1 MTVGLVINGK
11 KVEKTE
17 TVPLV
22 SPGSG
27 KTVERISRGTGEDV
41 KEAVEAARAAFEG
54 WSETPL
60 NKRSSILLKAA
71 ALLREQGENFALTL
85 ATEAGKPIKDSRVE
99 VIRAAGVFTSAAQE
113 ATRMLEGTV
122 HRVDAYEYPAGN
134 QDRMVFTTR
143 EPIGVVAAIL
153 PFNFPVNSFA
163 HKVAPALAVGNT
175 LVVKPSIQ
183 TPMSAAKMTV
193 LLSEAGLPPGCV
205 NLVTGMSAD
214 IGDVL
219 VEHRDVELVTFTGST
234 EVGLRVASKAAEQA
248 KRSIMELGGS
258 DPVIVFNDADLDKAT
273 QIAVKGRFDYA
284 GQNCNSSKRFFVQ
297 SEVAAKFIKGFVEL
311 ASKLRVDDPLLE
323 TTEVGPVISQSAV
336 ETMSKLVDDAVASGG
351 RLLAGGKRIDRPGS
365 YFQPTVVS
373 EISPE
378 AAVMK
383 EEVFGPIAPI
393 STFDTPDEALL
404 MANSSEYG
412 LQAAIHTRD
421 YRMAL
426 KLARKLRAGSVIVN
440 DSTRLRWDA
449 LPFGGQR
456 KTGFGR
462 EGVRDTMLEMTEQKL
477 VSLNLGAS
485 S

>member
-11 KVEKTE
+11 KVEKE
-17 TVPLV
+17 EKVPLV

-27 KTVERISRGTGEDV
+27 KVIDSISKGTREDV
-41 KEAVEAARAAFEG
+41 TAAVEAARAAFED
-54 WSETPL
+54 WAQTPL
-60 NKRSSILLKAA
+60 NKRNAVLLRAA
-71 ALLREQGENFALTL
+71 ALLKERGEDFALTL
-85 ATEAGKPIKDSRVE
+85 ATEAGKPIRDSRVE

-113 ATRMLEGTV
+113 ATRMLEGKV

-143 EPIGVVAAIL
+143 EPVGVVAAIL

-175 LVVKPSIQ
+175 LVVKPSVQ
-183 TPMSAAKMTV
+183 TPMSAAKMTA
-193 LLSEAGLPPGCV
+193 LLSDAGLPPGCV
-205 NLVTGMSAD
+205 NLVTGRSVD
-214 IGDVL
+214 IGDSL
-219 VEHRDVELVTFTGST
+219 VEHPGVDLVTFTGST
-234 EVGLRVASKAAEQA
+234 AVGLRVASKAAMQA

-258 DPVIVFNDADLDKAT
+258 DPVLVFEDSDLEKAIKT
-273 QIAVKGRFDYA
+273 AVKGRFDYA

-297 SEVAAKFIKGFVEL
+297 TGVADKFIRGFVDL
-311 ASKLRVDDPLLE
+311 TSQLKVDDPLLE
-323 TTEVGPVISQSAV
+323 ATDVGPVINESSV
-336 ETMSKLVDDAVASGG
+336 EDMAKFVDDAIAKGG
-351 RLLAGGKRIDRPGS
+351 KLLIGGKRVERPGS
-365 YFQPTVVS
+365 YFEPTVVS
-373 EISPE
+373 DVSTDV
-378 AAVMK
+378 AVMK

-393 STFDTPDEALL
+393 STFETPEEALQ
-404 MANSSEYG
+404 MANASEYG

-426 KLARKLRAGSVIVN
+426 NLARRIRAGSIIVN

-449 LPFGGQR
+449 LPFGGRR

-477 VSLNLGAS
+477 ISLNLGS
-485 S
+485 

>member
-11 KVEKTE
+11 KVEKAE

-27 KTVERISRGTGEDV
+27 KVVDRISKGTKDDV
-41 KEAVEAARAAFEG
+41 KEAVEAARQAFED
-54 WSETPL
+54 WSGTPL
-60 NKRSSILLKAA
+60 NKRSAILLKAA
-71 ALLREQGENFALTL
+71 TLLRERGEDFALTL
-85 ATEAGKPIKDSRVE
+85 ATEAGKPIRDSRIE

-113 ATRMLEGTV
+113 ATRMLEGRV

-143 EPIGVVAAIL
+143 EPVGVVAAIL

-183 TPMSAAKMTV
+183 TPLSAAKMTA
-193 LLSEAGLPPGCV
+193 LLSDAGLPPGCV
-205 NLVTGMSAD
+205 NLVTGRSAD
-214 IGDVL
+214 IGDSL
-219 VEHRDVELVTFTGST
+219 VEHPEVDLVTFTGST
-234 EVGLRVASKAAEQA
+234 EVGLHVASQAAKQA

-258 DPVIVFNDADLDKAT
+258 DPVIVFDDADLEKAT
-273 QIAVKGRFDYA
+273 KTAVKGRFDYA
-284 GQNCNSSKRFFVQ
+284 GQNCNSSKRFFIQ
-297 SEVAAKFIKGFVEL
+297 SGVADKFIRGFIDL
-311 ASKLRVDDPLLE
+311 TSKLRVDDPLLE
-323 TTEVGPVISQSAV
+323 ATDVGPVISQSAV
-336 ETMSKLVDDAVASGG
+336 EDMAKFVEDAVAKGG
-351 RLLAGGKRIDRPGS
+351 KLLIGGKRIDRQGS
-365 YFQPTVVS
+365 YFEPTVVS
-373 EISPE
+373 DVTTDV
-378 AAVMK
+378 AVMK

-393 STFDTPDEALL
+393 STFESPDEALM
-404 MANSSEYG
+404 MANASEYG
-412 LQAAIHTRD
+412 LQAAIHTKD

-426 KLARKLRAGSVIVN
+426 NLAKRIRAGSVIVN

-449 LPFGGQR
+449 LPFGGRR

-477 VSLNLGAS
+477 ISLNLGS
-485 S
+485 

>member
-11 KVEKTE
+11 EVVKTE
-17 TVPLV
+17 TVPLT

-27 KTVERISRGTGEDV
+27 KVVERISKGTREDV
-41 KEAVEAARAAFEG
+41 KEAVEAASTAFDS
-54 WSETPL
+54 WSTAPL
-60 NKRSSILLKAA
+60 NKRSAILLKAA
-71 ALLREQGENFALTL
+71 TLLKDRGEDFAVTL

-99 VIRAAGVFTSAAQE
+99 VLRAAGVFTAAAQE

-143 EPIGVVAAIL
+143 EPVGVVAAIL

-183 TPMSAAKMTV
+183 TPMSAAKMTAM
-193 LLSEAGLPPGCV
+193 LSEAGLPPGCV
-205 NLVTGMSAD
+205 NLVTGQSSD
-214 IGDVL
+214 IGDTL
-219 VEHRDVELVTFTGST
+219 VEHPDVDLVTFTGST
-234 EVGLRVASKAAEQA
+234 EVGLRVASKAAGRA

-258 DPVIVFNDADLDKAT
+258 DPVIVFDDADVGKAA

-297 SEVAAKFIKGFVEL
+297 NGVAPRFIKGFVDL
-311 ASKLRVDDPLLE
+311 TSKLRVDDPLLE
-323 TTEVGPVISQSAV
+323 TTEVGPVINQSAV
-336 ETMSKLVDDAVASGG
+336 DDMAKLVDDAVSKGG
-351 RLLAGGKRIDRPGS
+351 KILVGGKRIERPGS

-373 EISPE
+373 GISTDVS
-378 AAVMK
+378 VMK

-393 STFDTPDEALL
+393 STFETADEALQL
-404 MANSSEYG
+404 ANSSEYG
-412 LQAAIHTRD
+412 LQAAIHTKD
-421 YRMAL
+421 YRVAL
-426 KLARKLRAGSVIVN
+426 KLARRIRAGSVIIN

-477 VSLNLGAS
+477 VSLNLAE
-485 S
+485 

>member
-11 KVEKTE
+11 EVDKAE
-17 TVPLV
+17 TVPLI

-27 KTVERISRGTGEDV
+27 KVVERVSRGTSEDV
-41 KEAVEAARAAFEG
+41 KEAVEAAGTAFES

-60 NKRSSILLKAA
+60 SKRSAILLKAA
-71 ALLREQGENFALTL
+71 ALLREQEEGFALTL
-85 ATEAGKPIKDSRVE
+85 ATEAGKPIRDSRVE

-113 ATRMLEGTV
+113 VTAMLEGKV

-134 QDRMVFTTR
+134 SDRMVFTTR

-183 TPMSAAKMTV
+183 APMSAAKMTA
-193 LLSEAGLPPGCV
+193 LLSEAGLPPGCT
-205 NLVTGMSAD
+205 NLVTGLSAD

-219 VEHRDVELVTFTGST
+219 VEHPDVELVTFTGST
-234 EVGLRVASKAAEQA
+234 EVGLRVASKASGQA

-258 DPVIVFNDADLDKAT
+258 DPVIVFDDADVDKAT
-273 QIAVKGRFDYA
+273 RVAVKGRFDYA

-297 SEVAAKFIKGFVEL
+297 SGVAAKFIKGFVEL
-311 ASKLRVDDPLLE
+311 TSKLKVDDPLLE
-323 TTEVGPVISQSAV
+323 TTEVGPVISMTAV
-336 ETMSKLVDDAVASGG
+336 EGMTELVDDAVAKGG
-351 RLLAGGKRIDRPGS
+351 KLLAGGKRIDRPGS
-365 YFQPTVVS
+365 YFQPTVISGVS
-373 EISPE
+373 
-378 AAVMK
+378 ADVAVMK

-393 STFDTPDEALL
+393 STFETTDEALQL
-404 MANSSEYG
+404 ANSSEYG

-426 KLARKLRAGSVIVN
+426 KLARRIHAGSVIVN

-477 VSLNLGAS
+477 VSLNLGE
-485 S
+485 

>member
-11 KVEKTE
+11 KVEKAE

-27 KTVERISRGTGEDV
+27 KVIDRISKGTKDDV
-41 KEAVEAARAAFEG
+41 NEAIEAARLAFEG
-54 WSETPL
+54 WSGTPL
-60 NKRSSILLKAA
+60 NKRSTILLNAA
-71 ALLREQGENFALTL
+71 ALLRERGEDFALTL
-85 ATEAGKPIKDSRVE
+85 ATEAGKPIRDSRVE

-113 ATRMLEGTV
+113 ATRMLEGRV

-134 QDRMVFTTR
+134 QDRMVFTSR
-143 EPIGVVAAIL
+143 EPVGVVAAIL

-183 TPMSAAKMTV
+183 TPLSAAKMTA
-193 LLSEAGLPPGCV
+193 LLSDAGLPPGCV
-205 NLVTGMSAD
+205 NLVTGKSGD
-214 IGDVL
+214 IGDSL
-219 VEHRDVELVTFTGST
+219 VEHPDVDLVTFTGST
-234 EVGLRVASKAAEQA
+234 EVGLHVASRAAMNA

-258 DPVIVFNDADLDKAT
+258 DPVIVFGDADLEKAVKT
-273 QIAVKGRFDYA
+273 AVKGRFDYA

-297 SEVAAKFIKGFVEL
+297 KGVADRFIRGFVDL
-311 ASKLRVDDPLLE
+311 TSKLKVDDPLLE
-323 TTEVGPVISQSAV
+323 ATDLGPVINQSAV
-336 ETMSKLVDDAVASGG
+336 EDMAKFVDDAIARGG
-351 RLLAGGKRIDRPGS
+351 KLLIGGKRIDRQGS
-365 YFQPTVVS
+365 YFEPTVVS
-373 EISPE
+373 GVSTDV
-378 AAVMK
+378 AVMK

-393 STFDTPDEALL
+393 ATFEAPDEALE
-404 MANSSEYG
+404 MANASEYG
-412 LQAAIHTRD
+412 LQAAIHTSD

-426 KLARKLRAGSVIVN
+426 NLARRIRAGSVIVN

-449 LPFGGQR
+449 LPFGGRR

-477 VSLNLGAS
+477 ISLNLGS
-485 S
+485 

>member
-1 MTVGLVINGK
+1 MTVDLVINGK
-11 KVEKTE
+11 MVEKDE

-27 KTVERISRGTGEDV
+27 KVIDRVSKGTKDDV
-41 KEAVEAARAAFEG
+41 KEAVEAARLAFEG

-60 NKRSSILLKAA
+60 NKRSAILLRAA
-71 ALLREQGENFALTL
+71 ALLKERGEDFALTL
-85 ATEAGKPIKDSRVE
+85 ASEAGKPIRDSRVE

-113 ATRMLEGTV
+113 ATRVLEGRI

-143 EPIGVVAAIL
+143 EPVGVVAAIL

-183 TPMSAAKMTV
+183 TPLSAAKMTAM
-193 LLSEAGLPPGCV
+193 LSDAGLPPGCV
-205 NLVTGMSAD
+205 NLVTGQSAD
-214 IGDVL
+214 IGDSL
-219 VEHRDVELVTFTGST
+219 VEHPSVDLVTFTGST
-234 EVGLRVASKAAEQA
+234 EVGLHVASKAAMQA

-258 DPVIVFNDADLDKAT
+258 DPVIVFDDADLEKAT
-273 QIAVKGRFDYA
+273 KIAVKGRFDYA

-297 SEVAAKFIKGFVEL
+297 RSVADKFIHGFVDL
-311 ASKLRVDDPLLE
+311 TSKLKVDDPLLE
-323 TTEVGPVISQSAV
+323 ATDVGPVINQSAV
-336 ETMSKLVDDAVASGG
+336 NDMAKLVDDAVAKGG
-351 RLLAGGKRIDRPGS
+351 KLLIGGKRIDRPGS
-365 YFQPTVVS
+365 YFEPTVVS
-373 EISPE
+373 GVSTDV
-378 AAVMK
+378 AVMK

-393 STFDTPDEALL
+393 STFETPEEALQ
-404 MANSSEYG
+404 MANASEYG
-412 LQAAIHTRD
+412 LQAAIHTSD

-426 KLARKLRAGSVIVN
+426 RLARGIRAGSVIIN

-449 LPFGGQR
+449 LPFGGRR

-477 VSLNLGAS
+477 VSLNLGS
-485 S
+485 

>member
-11 KVEKTE
+11 KIEKSE

-27 KTVERISRGTGEDV
+27 KVVDRISKGTREDV
-41 KEAVEAARAAFEG
+41 KEAVEAARAAFES
-54 WSETPL
+54 WSGTPL
-60 NKRSSILLKAA
+60 NKRSTILLKAA
-71 ALLREQGENFALTL
+71 ALLSERGEDFALTL

-99 VIRAAGVFTSAAQE
+99 VIRAAGVFTSSAQE
-113 ATRMLEGTV
+113 ATRTLEGSV

-143 EPIGVVAAIL
+143 EPVGVVAAIL

-183 TPMSAAKMTV
+183 TPMSAAKMTG
-193 LLSEAGLPPGCV
+193 LLSDAGLPPGCV
-205 NLVTGMSAD
+205 NLVTGQSAD
-214 IGDVL
+214 IGDAL
-219 VEHRDVELVTFTGST
+219 VEQPDVDLVTFTGST
-234 EVGLRVASKAAEQA
+234 AVGLRVASRAATNA

-258 DPVIVFNDADLDKAT
+258 DPVIVFNDAEMEKAT
-273 QIAVKGRFDYA
+273 KTAVKGRFDYA

-297 SEVAAKFIKGFVEL
+297 SGIAEKFIQTFVDL
-311 ASKLRVDDPLLE
+311 TSKLRVDDPLLE
-323 TTEVGPVISQSAV
+323 TTEVGPVINQSAV
-336 ETMSKLVDDAVASGG
+336 DDMAKFVDDAIEKGG
-351 RLLAGGKRIDRPGS
+351 RVLVGGKRIDRPGS
-365 YFQPTVVS
+365 YFEPTVVS
-373 EISPE
+373 DIS
-378 AAVMK
+378 ADVAVMK

-393 STFDTPDEALL
+393 STFDTVEEALQK
-404 MANSSEYG
+404 ANASEYG
-412 LQAAIHTRD
+412 LQAAIHTSD

-426 KLARKLRAGSVIVN
+426 KLAGRIHAGSIIVN

-449 LPFGGQR
+449 LPFGGRR

-477 VSLNLGAS
+477 VSLYLGS
-485 S
+485 